1 MRRIISEINYFKFSK
16 DNNRIRQEEI
26 TMKLEE
32 KVNERIKK
40 VYDKILIKVY
50 DELMGEDGNVSL
62 PEMASNLQKA
72 DSKSKWALIV
82 S

>member
-1 MRRIISEINYFKFSK
+1 
-16 DNNRIRQEEI
+16 
-26 TMKLEE
+26 MKLEE